1 MGNRGDRVVPTG
13 HILFI
18 TAVLCLGISLLVVH
32 YTKSSA
38 IVYNLG
44 VDVRELMVEQEETN
58 SAPSVPT
65 NGEEQEQVQ
74 ANSTDQTP
82 AGEAPPAPI
91 VEAPTSEVPLTPSP
105 TNGTP

>member
-32 YTKSSA
+32 YVKSSA

-44 VDVRELMVEQEETN
+44 VDVRELMVEQEVTN
-58 SAPSVPT
+58 STPPVPT
-65 NGEEQEQVQ
+65 NGAEQEQVNS
-74 ANSTDQTP
+74 ANQTP
-82 AGEAPPAPI
+82 AGEAPPAPT
-91 VEAPTSEVPLTPSP
+91 VEAPITEVSLAPSP